1 MLTSYIKK
9 SKAVPVN
16 NIKKLK
22 AKPKAEEL
30 FKAESDI
37 SEDSGKEE
45 L

>member
-1 MLTSYIKK
+1 MPTSCTKK

-16 NIKKLK
+16 NTKKLR

-30 FKAESDI
+30 FKAESNT